1 MDLKIVYSNRSRKTR
16 SKTFRFSSSILARIW
31 YDGLNDWF
39 VFQKNVQIWIEIEE
53 IRRKDI
59 RDRLNGGEEEE
70 KKSDN
75 DQEHGI
81 EDSKI

>member
-1 MDLKIVYSNRSRKTR
+1 
-16 SKTFRFSSSILARIW
+16 LARIW

-39 VFQKNVQIWIEIEE
+39 VFQKNEQIWIEIEQQ
-53 IRRKDI
+53 RRKNI
-59 RDRLNGGEEEE
+59 RDELNCGEEEE
-70 KKSDN
+70 KKNDN

>member
-1 MDLKIVYSNRSRKTR
+1 M
-16 SKTFRFSSSILARIW
+16 ARIW

-39 VFQKNVQIWIEIEE
+39 VFQKNEQIWIEIEQQ
-53 IRRKDI
+53 RRKNI
-59 RDRLNGGEEEE
+59 RDELNCGEEEE
-70 KKSDN
+70 KKNDN